1 MSLRAAIFDFNGTL
15 SDDEPILYRIF
26 AELFAKTWRYEL
38 ARDDYFARLAG
49 RSDREIIAT
58 VAGEAM
64 ARNTPSERLMV
75 VNELLDARAS
85 SYREIVAQDC
95 PIRPATVELVH
106 ALAARGIPLA
116 IVTGA
121 QRADVQHVLSH
132 GPVTDSF
139 AHLITA
145 EDVERGKPD
154 PQGFLMAAAALDVPP
169 EEIAVFEDSVAGI
182 RGAIAAGMRCI
193 AVRGTHDEK
202 TLRAE
207 TDDVVGELSPEVLN
221 LL

>member
-1 MSLRAAIFDFNGTL
+1 MNLRAAIFDFNGTL
-15 SDDEPILYRIF
+15 SDDEPILYLIF

-85 SYREIVAQDC
+85 RYREIVAQDC

-132 GPVTDSF
+132 SPVADSF

-169 EEIAVFEDSVAGI
+169 EEIVVFEDSVAGI
-182 RGAIAAGMRCI
+182 RGVIAAGMRCI
-193 AVRGTHDEK
+193 AVRGTHDEE

>member
-1 MSLRAAIFDFNGTL
+1 MNLRAAIFDFNGTL

-26 AELFAKTWRYEL
+26 AELFAKIWRYDL
-38 ARDDYFARLAG
+38 TPDDYFARLAG

-64 ARNTPSERLMV
+64 GGNTAAERSMV
-75 VNELLDARAS
+75 VNELLDARARR
-85 SYREIVAQDC
+85 YREIVAQDC
-95 PIRPATVELVH
+95 PILPATVELVH
-106 ALAARGIPLA
+106 TLAARGIPLA

-121 QRADVQHVLSH
+121 QRADVRHVLSH
-132 GPVTDSF
+132 SPVADSF

-154 PQGFLMAAAALDVPP
+154 PQGFLMAAAAFDVPP
-169 EEIAVFEDSVAGI
+169 GEIVVFEDSIAGI
-182 RGAIAAGMRCI
+182 RGAAAAGMRCI
-193 AVRGTHDEK
+193 AVRGTHDEE

-207 TDDVVGELSPEVLN
+207 IDDVVGELNPEILT

>member
-1 MSLRAAIFDFNGTL
+1 MNLQAAIFDFNGTL
-15 SDDEPILYRIF
+15 SDDETILYQIF
-26 AELFAKTWRYEL
+26 AELFAKLWRYEL
-38 ARDDYFARLAG
+38 APDDYFARLAG

-64 ARNTPSERLMV
+64 ALNTPAERLTV
-75 VNELLDARAS
+75 VNELLDARAGRYS
-85 SYREIVAQDC
+85 EIVAQDC
-95 PIRPATVELVH
+95 PIRPATVELIH
-106 ALAARGIPLA
+106 ALTARGMPLA

-121 QRADVQHVLSH
+121 QRADVRHVLSLS
-132 GPVTDSF
+132 PVAESF

-169 EEIAVFEDSVAGI
+169 AEIVVFEDSIAGI
-182 RGAIAAGMRCI
+182 RGATAAGMRCI
-193 AVRGTHDEK
+193 AVRGTHDET

-207 TDDVVGELSPEVLN
+207 TDDVIGELSPEVLN